1 MSPRCHSV
9 PGWATWV
16 VIGWRAREIGWM
28 LRVTQYDRGGD
39 IHGEHVE
46 PDIPGVR
53 SAVRVHGDAKVLTVS
68 RCAAPVTQWWSWSV
82 TRPGCRH
89 DSARAGGRCSA
100 DPGGREVAGQAE
112 APQQRPQVRP
122 AKPIAGVGGVR
133 GRGNRVQRVM
143 QRRGVRAGSAGSV
156 PPITPSWNIAKQRI
170 SSARQRRRRSQPRTV
185 ATGTP
190 RSAPI
195 RTQPAPPSAAARPVA
210 YHLQGIGTPGR
221 TPRRQQDVRTVAGA
235 AAGPVWPQPCGR
247 AAEQPDHPFPAV
259 ALPGQPAGAA
269 GWAGQQAARQIGG
282 GGSGIGAQQHGRP
295 SRTQWPRCLADTG
308 KTERRQ
314 PRRSPGSARGMG
326 HAATLRPARRSG

>member
-1 MSPRCHSV
+1 
-9 PGWATWV
+9 
-16 VIGWRAREIGWM
+16 M

-53 SAVRVHGDAKVLTVS
+53 SAVRVHGDAEVLTVS

-133 GRGNRVQRVM
+133 GRGDRVQRVM

-195 RTQPAPPSAAARPVA
+195 RTQPAPPSRRQAGGRSPPGHRHAGAHTTTAARCAYGGRSGSGPGPAAAAWSRRRAAGSPV
-210 YHLQGIGTPGR
+210 PGR
-221 TPRRQQDVRTVAGA
+221 GPTGPAGRCRKMGRPAGRPPDRRRRQWHRRTTARQAFQNTMATMPCRHRQDRASPA
-235 AAGPVWPQPCGR
+235 APITRICAWHGSCCY
-247 AAEQPDHPFPAV
+247 A
-259 ALPGQPAGAA
+259 PAGA
-269 GWAGQQAARQIGG
+269 QI
-282 GGSGIGAQQHGRP
+282 
-295 SRTQWPRCLADTG
+295 
-308 KTERRQ
+308 RRV
-314 PRRSPGSARGMG
+314 R
-326 HAATLRPARRSG
+326 ARRVVTLGS